1 MSHLFPQ
8 HSPHRAFPQGAL
20 KQVEHKVCKLFWF
33 SWFFFSFFLFFKGCL
48 YFCQRGWDI
57 QYHFNLE
64 RLLFSSLPLS
74 FYFNGGRI
82 VYHTQLLWLCAFLMV
97 IAGSRKQSA
106 VPDTHCML
114 NCAELWWLSIQ
125 QSSYVIAGLWRINST
140 QSIPTLSCMSC
151 RTSR

>member
-33 SWFFFSFFLFFKGCL
+33 SWFFFSLLLSEGVR
-48 YFCQRGWDI
+48 QPSIHI

-97 IAGSRKQSA
+97 IAGSWKQSA